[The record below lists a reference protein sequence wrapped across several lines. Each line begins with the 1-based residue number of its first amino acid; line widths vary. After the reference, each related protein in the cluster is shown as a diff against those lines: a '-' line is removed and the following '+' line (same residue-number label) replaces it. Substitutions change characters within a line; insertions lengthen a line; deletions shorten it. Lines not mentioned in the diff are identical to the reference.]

1 MASFV
6 QSLKQRRVVQ
16 WAIAYVAGSWLILE
30 VLGFVAENFG
40 WPTGLVRGMTV
51 LFGVGFFVALVLAW
65 YHGEKGRQR
74 ASSWE
79 LFIITGLLLVAGVA
93 VAYVSRG
100 AESQESETGY
110 SSLPAIDPHS
120 IAVLPFLS
128 RSEEGESSTVFSEGM
143 HDDVLT
149 QLAKVER
156 LKVISRTSVM
166 RYRETEKSIPEIA
179 AELGV
184 ATVLEGV
191 VQRAGNRVRVN
202 VQLIDAQS
210 DEHLWAETYDEELT
224 AANIFA
230 IQTDLAKKIASALKA
245 TLTPEVEARIEAR
258 PTESLEA
265 FDLYTRGRYIME
277 SPRVFSKEGLEEARE
292 LFQGAIQEDA
302 SYAPAWAAL
311 ARVYLIQWSQAHR
324 SPEEALPTAWAAV
337 NRALALDPDLPEAH
351 SARGALLRAELKFEE
366 AEAAYLRALELNP
379 GSAEEHR
386 RYSLLL
392 NDLGRYDEAAREARR
407 AVELDPLSTLNR
419 QGLAATLLFARDWD
433 GVVEESWKLIE
444 MEPDDPIAYYNAGY
458 GHSMRGEHEEAIAAL
473 QKARELDP
481 GDTYNTAG
489 LAWAHARAGDREEA
503 LALLAEVP
511 EQGAMLKEIA
521 IVYAELGELDLA
533 FEYLER
539 VAAEDPGMLGELR
552 VDPTAD
558 VLRTDPRYTAVLK
571 RVGLQ

>member
-1 MASFV
+1 VATFV
-6 QSLKQRRVVQ
+6 QNLKQRKVAQ

-30 VLGFVAENFG
+30 VLGFVADNFG
-40 WPTGLVRGMTV
+40 WPTGLVRGVTV

-74 ASSWE
+74 ASSLE

-110 SSLPAIDPHS
+110 SSVPAIDPLS

-128 RSEEGESSTVFSEGM
+128 RSEAGESATVFSEGM

-166 RYRETEKSIPEIA
+166 KYREAEKSIPEIA

-202 VQLIDAQS
+202 VQLIDAQN

-230 IQTDLAKKIASALKA
+230 IQTDLAKKIARALKA
-245 TLTPEVEARIEAR
+245 TLTPEVESRIEAR

-265 FDLYTRGRYIME
+265 FDQYTRGRYIME
-277 SPRVFSKEGLEEARE
+277 SPRGFSIEGLEEARE

-324 SPEEALPTAWAAV
+324 PPEQALPTAWAAV
-337 NRALALDPDLPEAH
+337 NRALALDPDLSEAH

-386 RYSLLL
+386 RFSLLL

-419 QGLAATLLFARDWD
+419 QGLAAALLFARDWD

-444 MEPDDPIAYYNAGY
+444 MEPGDPIAYYNAGY
-458 GHSMRGEHEEAIAAL
+458 GHSMRGEHEEALAAL

-533 FEYLER
+533 FQYLER

-558 VLRTDPRYTAVLK
+558 VLRTDPRYAAVL
-571 RVGLQ
+571 RNVGLK